1 MLRRIEVSQ
10 LRSWLLGLAGCISTI
25 VAAPAYPRDLNS
37 ESRNIEINITQG
49 TGHLFNWSRTDRR
62 IKSIMVDN
70 PEVLTKSL
78 LFNANGCNRTACNNS
93 SILLISARSA
103 TRIGY
108 RGTIRVITKDR
119 RNQLH
124 PYTIT
129 IKVSNSPQAENETS
143 FFTDRVA
150 NPKTNTVSSPRRN
163 FNNPFLRII
172 PVNNRNF

>member
-1 MLRRIEVSQ
+1 MLPRIEIRQ
-10 LRSWLLGLAGCISTI
+10 LRSWFLGLAGCISVF
-25 VAAPAYPRDLNS
+25 VAAPAHPRYLNS
-37 ESRNIEINITQG
+37 ENRNIEINITQG
-49 TGHLFNWSRTDRR
+49 TGHLLDWSRTDRR
-62 IKSIMVDN
+62 IKLIMVDN

-108 RGTIRVITKDR
+108 KGTIRVITKDR

-124 PYTIT
+124 PYTIVV
-129 IKVSNSPQAENETS
+129 KVSKTPQPEHETK
-143 FFTDRVA
+143 FFVNQLA
-150 NPKTNTVSSPRRN
+150 NPKATTIFSPRRN
-163 FNNPFLRII
+163 ITNPFLRTI

>member
-1 MLRRIEVSQ
+1 MLKQIEIRQ
-10 LRSWLLGLAGCISTI
+10 LKTWFRGLTGCISI
-25 VAAPAYPRDLNS
+25 LVAAPAYSRDLNA
-37 ESRNIEINITQG
+37 ENRNIKINITQG

-62 IKSIMVDN
+62 IKSIMIDN

-78 LFNANGCNRTACNNS
+78 LFNANGCNRTVCNNS
-93 SILLISARSA
+93 SMLLVSSRAA
-103 TRIGY
+103 TKIGY

-124 PYTIT
+124 PYTIM
-129 IKVSNSPQAENETS
+129 IKVSKIPQSEHETS

-150 NPKTNTVSSPRRN
+150 NPKANTIFSPRRN
-163 FNNPFLRII
+163 FNNPFLRTL

>member
-1 MLRRIEVSQ
+1 MLPQIEVRQ
-10 LRSWLLGLAGCISTI
+10 LRSWLLGLAGCISVF
-25 VAAPAYPRDLNS
+25 VAAPAYPRYLNS
-37 ESRNIEINITQG
+37 ENRNIEINITQG
-49 TGHLFNWSRTDRR
+49 TGHLFDWSRTDHR

-93 SILLISARSA
+93 SMLLVSSRAA
-103 TRIGY
+103 TKIGY

-129 IKVSNSPQAENETS
+129 IKVSRTPQAEHETS

-150 NPKTNTVSSPRRN
+150 NPKTNTVSNPRRN
-163 FNNPFLRII
+163 FNNPFLRTL

>member
-1 MLRRIEVSQ
+1 MLKQIEIHH
-10 LRSWLLGLAGCISTI
+10 LRSLCIGLAGCISILIT
-25 VAAPAYPRDLNS
+25 APANPKDLNS
-37 ESRNIEINITQG
+37 ENRNIEINITQG

-62 IKSIMVDN
+62 IKSIMIDN
-70 PEVLTKSL
+70 PEVLTKSI
-78 LFNANGCNRTACNNS
+78 LFNANGCSKTACNNS
-93 SILLISARSA
+93 SMLLISSRAA
-103 TRIGY
+103 AKIGY

-129 IKVSNSPQAENETS
+129 IKVSKIPQLEHETS

-150 NPKTNTVSSPRRN
+150 NPQANTVFSPRRN
-163 FNNPFLRII
+163 FNNRFLRTV